1 MQRWCLLPRQARSC
15 YGPTPRCEGNGDR
28 QKRSCRQGSVE
39 SRIREEG
46 VMGGTPFGILGRS
59 APESV
64 ANNSAPKSSGSIYKP
79 TAPFSRSLYS
89 RSLVP
94 KNRKRLFAIFA
105 ECVHYCSDQGR
116 WIRDDLITIDSRSIL
131 PQQSSQ
137 GSRLNWWL
145 YRESQPALSFPNQ
158 ARLND
163 APPPSKPKSAARK
176 RLVKA

>member
-1 MQRWCLLPRQARSC
+1 MVPSPSASSVLLWPDAAVRRQW
-15 YGPTPRCEGNGDR
+15 R
-28 QKRSCRQGSVE
+28 QTETKLPSGLCRITNPG
-39 SRIREEG
+39 REEG